1 MQYSDYSNIFKLIV
15 MPNTPASFLSIENQF
30 KQFVLSDADVSM
42 SLGDT
47 TYLGQLSD
55 PSLEQLD
62 KDTAQAK
69 ALLTSMDSC
78 QAQGFEQEL
87 DLELMAR
94 YLKQQIFFAELQQ
107 SGQPQRRRQPCG
119 VDGISAG
126 IFQLFVNDDRRAE
139 QRLDNILSR
148 LQQAPDFLK
157 VEAEVITQPI
167 QRWCNVEIEQGEGLP
182 DLFATIYNWAEET
195 AYPKLAELKLAIK
208 NTNQALNIYLE
219 NLKSRDCLTEFAIGE
234 DKVNELLALRNINQ
248 SPAELIQMA
257 REFMAETQ
265 SLLASLNKRL
275 CKKYNLD
282 SATSDEQLH
291 EFLNEQFAAKIKGG
305 KLDSVL
311 DYYSDQIQSINEFIE
326 QRHLFTLPAQQEIRL
341 LQTPSFLEP
350 VIPAGAMWPPL
361 ALRAGKKTSLVYLTL
376 KEDQLAEHTELG
388 IPVMMIH
395 EGIPGHH
402 LQFATAAQ
410 HSSFIR
416 RFFSANEHA
425 EGWTTMLEDY
435 MLDVGYI
442 NEELV
447 DEVRFIAKREMSRLV
462 ARVGIDLYF
471 MTGERDYL
479 NVGLDLGFDKDGFSD
494 DVFDNAAK
502 LLKKATGFTDGRV
515 QAEINWYS
523 SEQSYPL
530 SYLTGNRLVWQL
542 KQEIQAANKK
552 DLDALALDQA
562 FHKVYLESGCMPV
575 ENLRRVFEH
584 QGYL

>member
-1 MQYSDYSNIFKLIV
+1 MTIKNVNIEQ
-15 MPNTPASFLSIENQF
+15 IEHQF
-30 KQFVLSDADVSM
+30 KQFVLSDIDVSTALGDSRYLN
-42 SLGDT
+42 SLGN
-47 TYLGQLSD
+47 
-55 PSLEQLD
+55 PSLKYFNDQTQQAKQLLANMTLCTPEDFDQQLD
-62 KDTAQAK
+62 
-69 ALLTSMDSC
+69 
-78 QAQGFEQEL
+78 L
-87 DLELMAR
+87 DLMVR
-94 YLKQQIFFAELQQ
+94 YLKQKIFFAELQQ
-107 SGQPQRRRQPCG
+107 SGQPQRRRKPNG
-119 VDGISAG
+119 IDGISAG
-126 IFQLFVNDDRRAE
+126 IFQLFVNDDRDAE
-139 QRLDNILSR
+139 SRLDNILSR
-148 LQQAPDFLK
+148 LQQAPNYLNI
-157 VEAEVITQPI
+157 EAGVITQPI
-167 QRWCNVEIEQGEGLP
+167 QRWLDVEIEQGRGLP
-182 DLFATIYNWAEET
+182 DLFKTIHDWAKENN
-195 AYPKLAELKLAIK
+195 YPKLAELQLAI
-208 NTNQALNIYLE
+208 THCNQALEGYLE
-219 NLKSRDCLTEFAIGE
+219 DLNNRDCLTQFAIGE

-248 SPAELIQMA
+248 SPADLIKMA

-275 CKKYNLD
+275 CKKYNL
-282 SATSDEQLH
+282 SSTTSNEELH
-291 EFLNEQFAAKIKGG
+291 EFLNELFSAKIKEG

-311 DYYSDQIQSINEFIE
+311 DYYSNQIQSINNFIE
-326 QRHLFTLPAQQEIRL
+326 RQNLFTLPAQQEIRL

-350 VIPAGAMWPPL
+350 VIPAGAMWPPM

-376 KEDQLAEHTELG
+376 KKGQLAEHTQLG

-410 HSSFIR
+410 HPSFVR

-442 NEELV
+442 NQERV

-471 MTGERDYL
+471 MTGDRHYL

-523 SEQSYPL
+523 REQSYPL

-542 KQEIQAANKK
+542 KKDIITANKK
-552 DLDALALDQA
+552 DLSELALDRA
-562 FHKVYLESGCMPV
+562 FHKTYLESGCMPV

>member
-1 MQYSDYSNIFKLIV
+1 MQYSDYSNDFKLIR
-15 MPNTPASFLSIENQF
+15 MPNTATTFQTIESRF
-30 KQFVLSDADVSM
+30 KQFVLADADASM
-42 SLGDT
+42 GLGDSSFLDQ
-47 TYLGQLSD
+47 LGD
-55 PSLEQLD
+55 PSLEHLNEN
-62 KDTAQAK
+62 TAQAK
-69 ALLTSMDSC
+69 ALLKEIESC
-78 QAQGFEQEL
+78 HAEGFDQQL
-87 DLELMAR
+87 DLDLITR
-94 YLKQQIFFAELQQ
+94 YLKQQVFFAELEQD
-107 SGQPQRRRQPCG
+107 GQPQRRRKPDG
-119 VDGISAG
+119 IDGISAG
-126 IFQLFVNDDRRAE
+126 IFQLFVNDDRSAE
-139 QRLDNILSR
+139 HRLDNILSR
-148 LQQAPDFLK
+148 LQQAPHYLEI
-157 VEAEVITQPI
+157 EAEVITQPI
-167 QRWCNVEIEQGEGLP
+167 QRWRNVELEQGEGLP
-182 DLFATIYNWAEET
+182 DLFTTIYNWAEENQ
-195 AYPKLAELKLAIK
+195 YPKLAELKLAIDAC
-208 NTNQALNIYLE
+208 NTALSFYLD
-219 NLKSRDCLTEFAIGE
+219 NLKNRECLIDFKIGE
-234 DKVNELLALRNINQ
+234 NKVNELLTLRNIKQ

-257 REFMAETQ
+257 RDFMADTQ
-265 SLLASLNKRL
+265 TLLASLNKRL
-275 CKKYNLD
+275 CKKYDLD
-282 SATSDEQLH
+282 AATNDEQLH
-291 EFLNEQFAAKIKGG
+291 EFLNDKFAAKIKNG

-311 DYYSDQIQSINEFIE
+311 DYYSDQIQSINDFIE
-326 QRHLFTLPAQQEIRL
+326 QRHLFALPAQQEIRL

-361 ALRAGKKTSLVYLTL
+361 ALRPGKKTSLVYLTL

-442 NEELV
+442 SDDLV

-471 MTGERDYL
+471 MTGEPNYL
-479 NVGLDLGFDKDGFSD
+479 DVGLDLGFEENGYSE
-494 DVFDNAAK
+494 DVFENAAK

-542 KQEIQAANKK
+542 KQDIQAANKK

-575 ENLRRVFEH
+575 ESLRTVFQHE
-584 QGYL
+584 GFL

>member
-1 MQYSDYSNIFKLIV
+1 
-15 MPNTPASFLSIENQF
+15 MPHFSSINHDF
-30 KQFVLSDADVSM
+30 KQFVLSDPDTSM
-42 SLGDT
+42 GLGDDS
-47 TYLGQLSD
+47 YLNQLGD
-55 PSLEQLD
+55 PSLEHLN
-62 KDTAQAK
+62 KEITQAK
-69 ALLTSMDSC
+69 TLLATIESC
-78 QAQGFEQEL
+78 SVDDIAQQL

-94 YLKQQIFFAELQQ
+94 YLKQQIFFAELKQD
-107 SGQPQRRRQPCG
+107 GQPQRCRKPSG
-119 VDGISAG
+119 VDGISEG
-126 IFQLFVNDDRRAE
+126 IFQLFVNDERLAE
-139 QRLDNILSR
+139 PRLDNILAR
-148 LQQAPDFLK
+148 LQQAPAYLAA
-157 VEAEVITQPI
+157 EASIITQPI
-167 QRWCNVEIEQGEGLP
+167 KRWRDIEVEQGEGLP
-182 DLFATIYNWAEET
+182 DLFATIANWAEET
-195 AYPKLAELKLAIK
+195 AYSQQDELKQAIDACNK
-208 NTNQALNIYLE
+208 ALDIYLTDL
-219 NLKSRDCLTEFAIGE
+219 NNRDCLTEFTIGE
-234 DKVNELLALRNINQ
+234 DKVVELLALRNIKQ

-257 REFMAETQ
+257 RDFMAQTQ
-265 SLLASLNKRL
+265 ELLANLNKRL
-275 CKKYNLD
+275 CKKYELTD
-282 SATSDEQLH
+282 TTSDEQLH
-291 EFLNEQFAAKIKGG
+291 EFLNQTFAAKIKDGQ
-305 KLDSVL
+305 LSSVL
-311 DYYSDQIQSINEFIE
+311 DYYSDQIQSINDFIE
-326 QRHLFTLPAQQEIRL
+326 QRHLFAIPAQQEIRL

-361 ALRAGKKTSLVYLTL
+361 ALRPGKKTSLVYLTL

-410 HSSFIR
+410 HPSFIR
-416 RFFSANEHA
+416 RIFSANEHA

-442 NEELV
+442 SEELV

-479 NVGLDLGFDKDGFSD
+479 DVGLDLGFEQNGYSD

-502 LLKKATGFTDGRV
+502 LLKTATGFTDGRV
-515 QAEINWYS
+515 QAELNWYS

-542 KQEIQAANKK
+542 KQDIQAANKK
-552 DLDALALDQA
+552 ELEPLALDQA

-575 ENLRRVFEH
+575 ENLRTIFEQ

>member
-1 MQYSDYSNIFKLIV
+1 MQYSDSSNDFKLIE
-15 MPNTPASFLSIENQF
+15 MSNTAINFQTIESRF
-30 KQFVLSDADVSM
+30 KQFVLADADASM
-42 SLGDT
+42 GLGDT
-47 TYLGQLSD
+47 SFLGQLGD
-55 PSLEQLD
+55 PSLEQLNEN
-62 KDTAQAK
+62 TAQAK
-69 ALLTSMDSC
+69 ALLKDIENCS
-78 QAQGFEQEL
+78 AEGFEQQL
-87 DLELMAR
+87 DLDLITR
-94 YLKQQIFFAELQQ
+94 SLKKQIFFAELEQD
-107 SGQPQRRRQPCG
+107 GQPQRCRQPCG

-126 IFQLFVNDDRRAE
+126 IFQLFVNDDRSAE
-139 QRLDNILSR
+139 QRLDNILTR
-148 LQQAPDFLK
+148 LQQAPNYLAI
-157 VEAEVITQPI
+157 ESEVITQPI
-167 QRWCNVEIEQGEGLP
+167 QRWRNVELEQGEGLP

-195 AYPKLAELKLAIK
+195 QYPKQAELQLAIESCNK
-208 NTNQALNIYLE
+208 ALDLYLSD
-219 NLKSRDCLTEFAIGE
+219 LKARECLVDFAVGE
-234 DKVNELLALRNINQ
+234 KKVNELLALRNIKQ
-248 SPAELIQMA
+248 SPAELITMA
-257 REFMAETQ
+257 RDFMAETQ
-265 SLLASLNKRL
+265 SLLSSLNKRL
-275 CKKYNLD
+275 SKKYELD
-282 SATSDEQLH
+282 AATSDEQLH
-291 EFLNEQFAAKIKGG
+291 EFLNERFAAKIKNG

-311 DYYSDQIQSINEFIE
+311 DYYSDQIQSINDFIE
-326 QRHLFTLPAQQEIRL
+326 QRHLFALPAQQEIRL

-376 KEDQLAEHTELG
+376 KEDQLAEHTKLG
-388 IPVMMIH
+388 IPIMMIH

-442 NEELV
+442 SDELV

-479 NVGLDLGFDKDGFSD
+479 NVGLDLGFDKDGYSD

-542 KQEIQAANKK
+542 KQDIQAANKK

-562 FHKVYLESGCMPV
+562 FHQVYLESGCMPV
-575 ENLRRVFEH
+575 ESLRTVFEH
-584 QGYL
+584 EGFL